1 LGLTLS
7 LELSS
12 AFSLSSNSSTLV
24 SLFNEP
30 LSSTGLTL
38 CDPPATP
45 GRILLWQLPPWLA
58 MPTPEE
64 ERCGCSLGEDA
75 PCQ

>member
-24 SLFNEP
+24 SLFNKL
-30 LSSTGLTL
+30 LSSTGITL

-45 GRILLWQLPPWLA
+45 GRILLLQLPPWLA

-75 PCQ
+75 PC